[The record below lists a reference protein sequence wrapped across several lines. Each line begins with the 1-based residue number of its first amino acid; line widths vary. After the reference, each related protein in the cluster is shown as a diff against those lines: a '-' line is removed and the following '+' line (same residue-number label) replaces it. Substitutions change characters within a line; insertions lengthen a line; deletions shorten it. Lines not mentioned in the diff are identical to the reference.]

1 MILQKLHDNE
11 KNKKNEKYKI
21 VVEGIS
27 TNSFAGD
34 IKELFLDCGLI
45 KKVKL
50 TNKKKNNVAIV

>member
-11 KNKKNEKYKI
+11 KNKKNEKYRI

-27 TNSFAGD
+27 TNSYEGD
-34 IKELFLDCGLI
+34 IKQLFLDCGLI

-50 TNKKKNNVAIV
+50 TNKKKINVAII